1 MQEINNQYVYCCY
14 FFQFS
19 FFFGGL
25 LPFHWLPLTSS
36 ARFSSSPRL
45 IRVSFAYAKRFMPH
59 LHTLVLL
66 LYNQGLLLFRRGPRR
81 RTPIKRELAT
91 LLLVVSVFETLIC
104 ICKATG
110 SVFLL
115 VLFFLDKMAD
125 WGPSFAQPFHRSLR
139 VRCQVICSI
148 IQMRVE
154 LVTSRE
160 QPHRIGSTVSLGSSF
175 EARESKTQ

>member
-1 MQEINNQYVYCCY
+1 MLDDVVSRRRRRRRRRHVFIVCY
-14 FFQFS
+14 TRTHTHTHTLTHTQSNAHQPVRQSAS
-19 FFFGGL
+19 FFLVFFFFLGGL

-59 LHTLVLL
+59 LHTLVL

-125 WGPSFAQPFHRSLR
+125 WGPSFA
-139 VRCQVICSI
+139 
-148 IQMRVE
+148 
-154 LVTSRE
+154 
-160 QPHRIGSTVSLGSSF
+160 
-175 EARESKTQ
+175 